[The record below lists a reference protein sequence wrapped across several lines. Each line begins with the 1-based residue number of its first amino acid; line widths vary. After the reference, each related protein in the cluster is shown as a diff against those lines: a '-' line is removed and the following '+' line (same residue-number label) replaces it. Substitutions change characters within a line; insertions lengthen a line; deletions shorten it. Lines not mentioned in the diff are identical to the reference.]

1 MSRSGN
7 AGDTDDEGG
16 AVGERDHLS
25 DAPDGCGC
33 TEVWEHLSER
43 RAEE

>member
-1 MSRSGN
+1 MSQTGN
-7 AGDTDDEGG
+7 AGDTEEE
-16 AVGERDHLS
+16 ATVGEREHLS

-33 TEVWEHLSER
+33 TEVWEHLSDR